1 MSLSGILASVPKHQT
16 TLPLSG
22 KKVEYRPFIVKEE
35 KILLMAA
42 ETKNEKSIY
51 SAIRE
56 VVLSCTGG
64 KVDVTK
70 IPLLDMEYLFLQLRS
85 QSVGETTKPMVKCE
99 KCGGGNEC
107 EVNLKE
113 LVPQSSPNH
122 RKVIPLVA
130 DISIVMRYPTLEDI
144 NSIEEGSDVDRTFS
158 LLTKCIDKINQGET
172 VYNCSEMQESEV
184 RGFIDEMTQDQF
196 RKLLDFIETMPKI
209 EKSVQ
214 FTCTHCKHPNEHLL
228 KGIASFFS

>member
-16 TLPLSG
+16 VLPLSG

-85 QSVGETTKPMVKCE
+85 QSVGETTKPTIKCE

-107 EVNLKE
+107 EINIKE
-113 LVPQSSPNH
+113 LVPQSNPNH

-144 NSIEEGSDVDRTFS
+144 DALGEGSDVDRTFA

-172 VYNCSEMQESEV
+172 VYNCSEMQETDV
-184 RGFIDEMTQDQF
+184 REFIDQMTQDQF
-196 RKLLDFIETMPKI
+196 RKLFDFLDTMPKI
-209 EKSVQ
+209 EKSLA
-214 FTCTHCKHPNEHLL
+214 FDCTICKHHNEHIL